1 MTAVTL
7 VSHRKEAVRAL
18 DNAASQRMLQAVIA
32 VRNETQEVLSGT
44 RHGRR
49 YKVPTTGSGRVGE
62 GRSRPGTGVWYTASA
77 PGESPANRLNGLRSS
92 VDYDVRGEGRKLIGD
107 VGTKLGYGA
116 SLEYGTERMSA
127 RPWLRR
133 SFERTLDTIL
143 DIWRRPWL

>member
-1 MTAVTL
+1 MTRVTL
-7 VSHRKEAVRAL
+7 ISRRAEVIRTL
-18 DNAASQRMLQAVIA
+18 DGVAAERMKQAVIS
-32 VRNETQEVLSGT
+32 VRNETQEVLSGV

-49 YKVPTTGSGRVGE
+49 YKVPTTGTGRIGE

-77 PGESPANRLNGLRSS
+77 PGESPAVRLGGLRAS
-92 VDYDVRGEGRKLIGD
+92 VDYHIAGVGRTIVGD
-107 VGTKLGYGA
+107 VGTKLAYGA

-127 RPWLRR
+127 RPWLRK